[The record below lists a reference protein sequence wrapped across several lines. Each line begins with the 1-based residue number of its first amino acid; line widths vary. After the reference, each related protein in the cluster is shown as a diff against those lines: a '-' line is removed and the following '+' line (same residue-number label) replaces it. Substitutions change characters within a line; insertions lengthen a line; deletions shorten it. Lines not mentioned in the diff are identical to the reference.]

1 MAFRNLLKAGLVLAS
16 ACAMAQPSTA
26 PQSRAGSV
34 DRVIAVINDEAI
46 TQHDL
51 DDARRVVLQQLKVQK
66 VQPPAADVLDKQVLE
81 RMLTER
87 SLLQYAKEN
96 GVKVDDT
103 QIERA
108 ILRIAQDNKLSAE
121 DFRKALAKE
130 NVEYPRYR
138 EDIRNELTVQRL
150 REREV
155 DSKITV
161 SDAEVDQ
168 YLAMLRSQS
177 GGEAEYNLAHILVL
191 VPEQASAEQIDAKR
205 RRAEDALRAL
215 RGGAEFAQV
224 AAAYSEASDA
234 LNGGN
239 LGWRSGARLPTV
251 FSDEVRAMKVGQIS
265 SITRS
270 SAGFHIVKLL
280 DKRTHDDST
289 VVDQTHARH
298 ILIRV
303 NEIVSEADAKAKID
317 RIKERID
324 SGGAKFEDLAKL
336 NSEDTTSAK
345 GGDLGWLNPGDT
357 VPEFDDAMKKL
368 EPGQV
373 SAPVRTPFGWHLIQV
388 IERRRQDITADRER
402 SEAQVA
408 IRQRK
413 ADEAFQD
420 WVRQIR
426 DRAYVE
432 VRLDDR

>member
-1 MAFRNLLKAGLVLAS
+1 MAFRNFLKAGFALAS
-16 ACAMAQPSTA
+16 ACALAQPSA
-26 PQSRAGSV
+26 PPQGVVTV
-34 DRVIAVINDEAI
+34 DRVVAVVNDEAI
-46 TQHDL
+46 TQYEL
-51 DDARRVVLQQLKVQK
+51 DDAKRIVLQQLKQQN
-66 VQPPAADVLDKQVLE
+66 VQPPAQDVLDKQVLE
-81 RMLTER
+81 RMMTER
-87 SLLQYAKEN
+87 SLLQFAKEN

-103 QIERA
+103 MIERA
-108 ILRIAQDNKLSAE
+108 ILRIAQENKLSAE

-130 NVEYPRYR
+130 NIDYPRYR
-138 EDIRNELTVQRL
+138 EDVRHELTVQRL

-168 YLAMLRSQS
+168 YLATLKSQS
-177 GGEAEYNLAHILVL
+177 TGEAEYKLAHILVM
-191 VPEQASAEQIDAKR
+191 VPEQASAEQIDAKK

-215 RGGAEFAQV
+215 KSGADFAQV
-224 AAAYSEASDA
+224 AAGFSDASDA
-234 LNGGN
+234 LGGGN

-251 FSDEVRAMKVGQIS
+251 FADEVRAMQVGQIS
-265 SITRS
+265 GITRS
-270 SAGFHIVKLL
+270 AAGFHIVKLL
-280 DKRTHDDST
+280 EKRSHNDAM

-298 ILIRV
+298 ILVRV
-303 NEIVSEADAKAKID
+303 NEIVSESDAKAKID
-317 RIKERID
+317 RLKDRID
-324 SGGAKFEDLAKL
+324 AGAKFEELAKL

-357 VPEFDDAMKKL
+357 VPEFDEAMKKL
-368 EPGQV
+368 EPNQISG
-373 SAPVRTPFGWHLIQV
+373 PVRTPFGWHLIEV
-388 IERRRQDITADRER
+388 LERRRQDITGDRAR

>member
-1 MAFRNLLKAGLVLAS
+1 MAFRNFFKLGFALAS
-16 ACAMAQPSTA
+16 ACALAQPIA
-26 PQSRAGSV
+26 PPQRVVNV
-34 DRVIAVINDEAI
+34 DRVVAVVNDEAI
-46 TQHDL
+46 TQYDL
-51 DDARRVVLQQLKVQK
+51 DDAKRIVLQQLKQQN
-66 VQPPAADVLDKQVLE
+66 VQPPAQDVLDKQVLE
-81 RMLTER
+81 RMMTER
-87 SLLQYAKEN
+87 SLLQFAKEN

-103 QIERA
+103 MIERA
-108 ILRIAQDNKLSAE
+108 ILRIAQENKLSAE

-130 NVEYPRYR
+130 NIDYPRYR
-138 EDIRNELTVQRL
+138 EDVRHELTVQRL

-161 SDAEVDQ
+161 SDAEVEQ
-168 YLAMLRSQS
+168 YLAMLKSQS
-177 GGEAEYNLAHILVL
+177 GGEAEYKLAHILVM
-191 VPEQASAEQIDAKR
+191 VPEQASADQIDARK

-215 RGGAEFAQV
+215 KNGADFAQI
-224 AAAYSEASDA
+224 AAGFSDASDA
-234 LNGGN
+234 LGGGN

-251 FSDEVRAMKVGQIS
+251 FADEVRAMQVGQIS
-265 SITRS
+265 GITRS
-270 SAGFHIVKLL
+270 AAGFHIVKLL
-280 DKRTHDDST
+280 EKRSRNEPM

-298 ILIRV
+298 ILVRV
-303 NEIVSEADAKAKID
+303 NEIVSESDAKAKID
-317 RIKERID
+317 RLKDRID
-324 SGGAKFEDLAKL
+324 AGAKFEELAKL

-345 GGDLGWLNPGDT
+345 GGDLGWVNPGDT
-357 VPEFDDAMKKL
+357 VPEFDEAMKKL
-368 EPGQV
+368 EPNQI

-388 IERRRQDITADRER
+388 LERRRQDITSDRAR

>member
-1 MAFRNLLKAGLVLAS
+1 MTFRNLFMAGIALAS
-16 ACAMAQPSTA
+16 ACALAQPK
-26 PQSRAGSV
+26 PVPPNKVVSV

-51 DDARRVVLQQLKVQK
+51 EDAKRIILQQLKQQN
-66 VQPPAADVLDKQVLE
+66 VQPPAPDVLDKQVLE
-81 RMLTER
+81 RMMTER
-87 SLLQYAKEN
+87 SLLQFAKES

-108 ILRIAQDNKLSAE
+108 ILRIAQENKLSAE
-121 DFRKALAKE
+121 DFRKVLAKE
-130 NVEYPRYR
+130 NIAYPKYR

-161 SDAEVDQ
+161 SDVEVDQ
-168 YLAMLRSQS
+168 YLSTLKSLA
-177 GGEAEYNLAHILVL
+177 GGDAEYNLAHILVI
-191 VPEQASAEQIDAKR
+191 VPEQASADQIDAKK

-215 RGGAEFAQV
+215 RNGAEFSQV
-224 AAAYSEASDA
+224 AAAFSEASDA
-234 LNGGN
+234 LSGGN

-251 FSDEVRAMKVGQIS
+251 FADEVRAMKVGQIS
-265 SITRS
+265 GITRS

-280 DKRTHDDST
+280 DKRTHNDST

-298 ILIRV
+298 ILVRV
-303 NEIVSEADAKAKID
+303 NEVVSESDAKAKID
-317 RIKERID
+317 RLKERID
-324 SGGAKFEDLAKL
+324 AGAAKFEDLAKL

-368 EPGQV
+368 EIGQV
-373 SAPVRTPFGWHLIQV
+373 SAPVRSPFGWHLIQV

-402 SEAQVA
+402 TEAQVA

-413 ADEAFQD
+413 SDEAFQD

>member
-1 MAFRNLLKAGLVLAS
+1 MAFRNLLFMAACVLGS
-16 ACAMAQPSTA
+16 ACALAQPSPVA
-26 PQSRAGSV
+26 PSKVVGV

-51 DDARRVVLQQLKVQK
+51 EDAKRIILQQLKQQN
-66 VQPPAADVLDKQVLE
+66 VQPPAKDVLDKQVLE

-87 SLLQYAKEN
+87 SLLQFAKEN

-121 DFRKALAKE
+121 DFRKLLAKE
-130 NVEYPRYR
+130 NIAYPKYR
-138 EDIRNELTVQRL
+138 EDIRNELTVQRM

-161 SDAEVDQ
+161 SDAEVSQ
-168 YLAMLRSQS
+168 YLSTLKSQA
-177 GGEAEYNLAHILVL
+177 GGEAEYNLAHILVI
-191 VPEQASAEQIDAKR
+191 VPEQASAEQIAVKQ
-205 RRAEDALRAL
+205 RRAEDALKAL
-215 RGGAEFAQV
+215 RNGADFAQV
-224 AAAYSEASDA
+224 AAAFSEASDA
-234 LNGGN
+234 LSGGN

-251 FSDEVRAMKVGQIS
+251 FSDEVREMKVGQIS
-265 SITRS
+265 AITRS

-280 DKRTHDDST
+280 DKRTHNDST

-298 ILIRV
+298 ILVRV
-303 NEIVSEADAKAKID
+303 NEIVSESDAKAKID
-317 RIKERID
+317 RLKERID
-324 SGGAKFEDLAKL
+324 AGAKFEELAKL

-345 GGDLGWLNPGDT
+345 GGDLGWLNPADT

-368 EPGQV
+368 EPGQI

-388 IERRRQDITADRER
+388 VERRRQDITADRER

>member
-1 MAFRNLLKAGLVLAS
+1 MAFRNFFKVGFALAS
-16 ACAMAQPSTA
+16 ACALAQPSA
-26 PQSRAGSV
+26 PPQNRVVNV
-34 DRVIAVINDEAI
+34 DRVVAVVNDEAI
-46 TQHDL
+46 TQYDL
-51 DDARRVVLQQLKVQK
+51 DDAKRIVLQQLKQQN
-66 VQPPAADVLDKQVLE
+66 VQPPAQDVLDKQVLE
-81 RMLTER
+81 RMMTER
-87 SLLQYAKEN
+87 SLLQFAKEN
-96 GVKVDDT
+96 GVRVDDT
-103 QIERA
+103 MIERA
-108 ILRIAQDNKLSAE
+108 ILRIAQENKLSAE
-121 DFRKALAKE
+121 DFRKALVKE
-130 NVEYPRYR
+130 NIDYPRYR
-138 EDIRNELTVQRL
+138 EDVRHELTLQRL

-168 YLAMLRSQS
+168 YLATLKSQS
-177 GGEAEYNLAHILVL
+177 TGEAEYKLAHILVM
-191 VPEQASAEQIDAKR
+191 VPEQASAEQIDAKK

-215 RGGAEFAQV
+215 KSGADFAQV
-224 AAAYSEASDA
+224 AAGFSDASDA
-234 LNGGN
+234 LGGGN

-251 FSDEVRAMKVGQIS
+251 FSDEVRAMKVGQFS
-265 SITRS
+265 AITRS
-270 SAGFHIVKLL
+270 AAGFHIVKLL
-280 DKRTHDDST
+280 DKRSHNEPT

-298 ILIRV
+298 ILVRV
-303 NEIVSEADAKAKID
+303 NEIVSESDAKAKID
-317 RIKERID
+317 RLRDRID
-324 SGGAKFEDLAKL
+324 SGAKFEELAKL

-357 VPEFDDAMKKL
+357 VPEFDEAMKKL
-368 EPGQV
+368 EPNQI

-388 IERRRQDITADRER
+388 LERRRQDITGDRAR